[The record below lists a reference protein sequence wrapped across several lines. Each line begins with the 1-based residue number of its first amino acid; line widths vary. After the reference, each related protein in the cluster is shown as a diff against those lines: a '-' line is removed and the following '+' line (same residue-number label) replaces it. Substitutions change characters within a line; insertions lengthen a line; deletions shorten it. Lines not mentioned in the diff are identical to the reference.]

1 MDIIAEKQAEDLFK
15 EFRETSVTEFF
26 RKNRAHLG
34 YSGKLRSLT
43 TIVHEIVTNSL
54 DACEEAGILP
64 EIIVRIDSLN
74 TEHYRVFGADN
85 GPGIPLKHIPDVFGK
100 MLAGTKFHR
109 NVQLRGQQGIG
120 IAGVTLF
127 SQITTGKPIK
137 IKTSTGK
144 GKVNDVELMI
154 DITKNRADIL
164 KTEEYSQY
172 WRGTELIMEV
182 KGVKFKLSERGP
194 FEYLRRTA
202 LANPH
207 LRITF
212 IDPEGRKTIFE
223 RSTDKIPK
231 PPVAIK
237 VHPKGLEV
245 DDIINM
251 SKETKARKV
260 NSFLVSSLS
269 RVSNAKVKEIQERVS
284 FDLNKNPRK
293 LTWAECEEI
302 VNAIGEI
309 KFLAPPTEG
318 LEAIGEEQVRNAVL
332 NILDP
337 EFEAVLSRP
346 PKAHSG
352 GVPFLVE
359 VAIAYGGHA
368 GRSIGEGVKWEIM
381 RFGNKAPLLFDAGG
395 CAITKA
401 VNSVDWKRYGI
412 KDFENSPLTVFVNLI
427 STYIPYTSAGKQS
440 VAEDK
445 EVVREIRFA
454 LMEVGRKFQM
464 YHSRKR
470 RALEREARKQ
480 ILRRYSTEL
489 AAGLAK
495 LTNRDEGKILEEL
508 QKLIEERIAGME
520 LEEDELG
527 EGELEA
533 TLEGEGEDNSEIH
546 DELEKEETPEE
557 VE

>member
-1 MDIIAEKQAEDLFK
+1 MESREKHADELFK
-15 EFRETSVTEFF
+15 EFRETSITEFF

-43 TIVHEIVTNSL
+43 TVVHEIVTNAL

-64 EIIVRIDSLN
+64 EIRVRIDALN
-74 TEHYRVFGADN
+74 SEHYRVFGADN
-85 GPGIPLKHIPDVFGK
+85 GPGIPLKHISDVFGK

-137 IKTSTGK
+137 VRTSTGN
-144 GKVNDVELMI
+144 GRVYEVELMI

-164 KTEEYSQY
+164 SKEEYAEY
-172 WRGTELIMEV
+172 WRGTELDIEI
-182 KGVKFKLSERGP
+182 KGVKFNLSERGP

-202 LANPH
+202 IANPH
-207 LRITF
+207 ARIIF
-212 IDPEGRKTIFE
+212 IDPEGRKTVFE
-223 RSTDKIPK
+223 RSSERIPK
-231 PPVAIK
+231 PPMAIK

-245 DDIINM
+245 DDLINM
-251 SKETKARKV
+251 SKVTKARKV
-260 NSFLVSSLS
+260 SSFLVNTLS
-269 RVSNAKVKEIQERVS
+269 RMSNAKVREIQEHVS
-284 FDLNKNPRK
+284 FDLNKNPRR

-302 VNAIGEI
+302 INAIEKI

-318 LEAIGEEQVRNAVL
+318 LEAIGEEQIRNAVL

-337 EFEAVLSRP
+337 EFEAVVTRP
-346 PKAHSG
+346 PKVHSG
-352 GVPFLVE
+352 GIPFLVE

-368 GRSIGEGVKWEIM
+368 GRVIGDGIKCEIM

-401 VNSVDWKRYGI
+401 VNSVEWKRYGI
-412 KDFENSPLTVFVNLI
+412 RDFENSPITVFVNLV

-440 VAEDK
+440 VAED
-445 EVVREIRFA
+445 REIMREMRFA
-454 LMEVGRKFQM
+454 LMEVGRKFQV

-480 ILRRYSTEL
+480 ILLKYSIEL
-489 AAGLAK
+489 ASGLAK
-495 LTNRDEGKILEEL
+495 LTNKNEDKILKEL
-508 QKLIEERIAGME
+508 QNLIEERITGME
-520 LEEDELG
+520 IEEAEEGIAG
-527 EGELEA
+527 EELEP
-533 TLEGEGEDNSEIH
+533 TLEGESEDNSEAHREI
-546 DELEKEETPEE
+546 EE

>member
-1 MDIIAEKQAEDLFK
+1 MESREKHADELFK
-15 EFRETSVTEFF
+15 EFRETSITEFF

-43 TIVHEIVTNSL
+43 TVVHEIVTNAL

-64 EIIVRIDSLN
+64 EIRVRIDALN
-74 TEHYRVFGADN
+74 SEHYRVFGADN
-85 GPGIPLKHIPDVFGK
+85 GPGIPLKHISDVFGK

-137 IKTSTGK
+137 VRTSTGN
-144 GKVNDVELMI
+144 GRVYEVELMI

-164 KTEEYSQY
+164 SKEEYAEY
-172 WRGTELIMEV
+172 WRGTELDIEI
-182 KGVKFKLSERGP
+182 KGVKFNLSERGP

-202 LANPH
+202 IANPH
-207 LRITF
+207 ARIIF
-212 IDPEGRKTIFE
+212 IDPEGRKTVFE
-223 RSTDKIPK
+223 RSSERIPK
-231 PPVAIK
+231 PPMAIK

-245 DDIINM
+245 DDLINM
-251 SKETKARKV
+251 SKVTKARKV
-260 NSFLVSSLS
+260 SSFLVNTLS
-269 RVSNAKVKEIQERVS
+269 RMSNAKVREIQEHVS
-284 FDLNKNPRK
+284 FDLNKNPRR

-302 VNAIGEI
+302 INAIGKI

-318 LEAIGEEQVRNAVL
+318 LEAIGEEQIRNAVL

-337 EFEAVLSRP
+337 EFEAVVTRP
-346 PKAHSG
+346 PKVHSG
-352 GVPFLVE
+352 GIPFLVE

-368 GRSIGEGVKWEIM
+368 GRVIGDGIKCEIM

-401 VNSVDWKRYGI
+401 VNSVEWKRYGI
-412 KDFENSPLTVFVNLI
+412 RDFENSPITVFVNLV

-440 VAEDK
+440 VAED
-445 EVVREIRFA
+445 REIMREMRFA
-454 LMEVGRKFQM
+454 LMEVGRKFQV

-480 ILRRYSTEL
+480 ILLKYSIEL
-489 AAGLAK
+489 ASGLAK
-495 LTNRDEGKILEEL
+495 LTNKNEDKILKEL
-508 QKLIEERIAGME
+508 QNLIEERITGME
-520 LEEDELG
+520 IEEAEEGIAG
-527 EGELEA
+527 EELEP
-533 TLEGEGEDNSEIH
+533 TLEGESEDNSEAHREI
-546 DELEKEETPEE
+546 EE

>member
-1 MDIIAEKQAEDLFK
+1 MESREKHADELFK
-15 EFRETSVTEFF
+15 EFRETSITEFF

-43 TIVHEIVTNSL
+43 TVVHEIVTNAL

-64 EIIVRIDSLN
+64 EIRVRIDALN
-74 TEHYRVFGADN
+74 SEHYRVFGADN
-85 GPGIPLKHIPDVFGK
+85 GPGIPLKHISDVFGK

-137 IKTSTGK
+137 VRTSTGN
-144 GKVNDVELMI
+144 GRVYEVELMI

-164 KTEEYSQY
+164 SKEEYAEY
-172 WRGTELIMEV
+172 WRGTELDIEI
-182 KGVKFKLSERGP
+182 KGVKFNLSERGP

-202 LANPH
+202 IANPH
-207 LRITF
+207 ARIIF
-212 IDPEGRKTIFE
+212 IDPEGRKTVFE
-223 RSTDKIPK
+223 RSSERIPK
-231 PPVAIK
+231 PPMAIK

-245 DDIINM
+245 DDLINM
-251 SKETKARKV
+251 SKVTKARKV
-260 NSFLVSSLS
+260 SSFLVNTLS
-269 RVSNAKVKEIQERVS
+269 RMSNAKVREIQEHVS
-284 FDLNKNPRK
+284 FDLNKNPRR

-302 VNAIGEI
+302 INAIEKI

-318 LEAIGEEQVRNAVL
+318 LEAIGEEQIRNAVL

-337 EFEAVLSRP
+337 EFEAVVTRP
-346 PKAHSG
+346 PKVHSG
-352 GVPFLVE
+352 GIPFLVE

-368 GRSIGEGVKWEIM
+368 GRVVGDGIKCEIM

-401 VNSVDWKRYGI
+401 VNSVEWKRYGI
-412 KDFENSPLTVFVNLI
+412 RDFENSPITVFVNLV

-440 VAEDK
+440 VAED
-445 EVVREIRFA
+445 REIMREMRFA
-454 LMEVGRKFQM
+454 LMEVGRKFHV

-480 ILRRYSTEL
+480 ILLKYSIEL
-489 AAGLAK
+489 ASGLAK
-495 LTNRDEGKILEEL
+495 LTNKNEDKILKEL
-508 QKLIEERIAGME
+508 QNLIEERITGME
-520 LEEDELG
+520 IEEAEEGIAG
-527 EGELEA
+527 EELEP
-533 TLEGEGEDNSEIH
+533 TLEGESEDNSEAHREI
-546 DELEKEETPEE
+546 EE

>member
-1 MDIIAEKQAEDLFK
+1 MESREKHADELFK
-15 EFRETSVTEFF
+15 EFRETSITEFF

-43 TIVHEIVTNSL
+43 TVVHEIVTNAL

-64 EIIVRIDSLN
+64 EIQVRIDALN
-74 TEHYRVFGADN
+74 SEHYRVFGADN
-85 GPGIPLKHIPDVFGK
+85 GPGIPLKHISDVFGK

-120 IAGVTLF
+120 VAGVTLF

-137 IKTSTGK
+137 VRTSTGN
-144 GKVNDVELMI
+144 GRVYEVELMI

-164 KTEEYSQY
+164 SKEEYAEY
-172 WRGTELIMEV
+172 WRGTELDIEI
-182 KGVKFKLSERGP
+182 KGVKFNLSERGP

-202 LANPH
+202 IANPH
-207 LRITF
+207 ARIIF
-212 IDPEGRKTIFE
+212 IDPEGRKTVFE
-223 RSTDKIPK
+223 RSSERIPK
-231 PPVAIK
+231 PPMAIK

-245 DDIINM
+245 DDLINM
-251 SKETKARKV
+251 SKVTKARKV
-260 NSFLVSSLS
+260 SSFLVNTLS
-269 RVSNAKVKEIQERVS
+269 RMSNAKVREIQEHVS
-284 FDLNKNPRK
+284 FDLNKNPRR

-302 VNAIGEI
+302 INAIEKI

-318 LEAIGEEQVRNAVL
+318 LEAIGEEQIRNAVL

-337 EFEAVLSRP
+337 EFEAVVTRP
-346 PKAHSG
+346 PKVHSG
-352 GVPFLVE
+352 GIPFLVE

-368 GRSIGEGVKWEIM
+368 GRVVGDGIKCEIM

-401 VNSVDWKRYGI
+401 VNSVEWKRYGI
-412 KDFENSPLTVFVNLI
+412 RDFENSPITIFVNLV

-440 VAEDK
+440 VAED
-445 EVVREIRFA
+445 REIMREMRFA
-454 LMEVGRKFQM
+454 LMEVGRKFQV

-480 ILRRYSTEL
+480 ILLKYSIEL
-489 AAGLAK
+489 ASGLAK
-495 LTNRDEGKILEEL
+495 LTDKNEDKILKEL
-508 QKLIEERIAGME
+508 QNLIEERITGME
-520 LEEDELG
+520 IEEAEEGIAG
-527 EGELEA
+527 EELEP
-533 TLEGEGEDNSEIH
+533 TLEGESEDNSEAHREI
-546 DELEKEETPEE
+546 EE